1 MWFFDILGDAF
12 EGISRLIFRILLWG
26 FIVLPIKIIC
36 WSFLGIS
43 YFLMTLSKP
52 MK

>member
-1 MWFFDILGDAF
+1 MWFLDILDDMANGF
-12 EGISRLIFRILLWG
+12 LRLAFRICLWI
-26 FIVLPIKIIC
+26 FIVLPIKIFL
-36 WSFLGIS
+36 WSILGIS

>member
-1 MWFFDILGDAF
+1 MWFLNILDDAT
-12 EGISRLIFRILLWG
+12 EGVFRLAFRICLWI
-26 FIVLPIKIIC
+26 FIVLPIKIFL
-36 WSFLGIS
+36 WSILGVS